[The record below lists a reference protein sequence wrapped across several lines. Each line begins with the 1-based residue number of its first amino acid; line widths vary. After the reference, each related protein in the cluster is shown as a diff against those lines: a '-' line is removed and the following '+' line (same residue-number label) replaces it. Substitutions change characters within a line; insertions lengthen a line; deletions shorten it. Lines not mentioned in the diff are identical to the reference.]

1 MKRFLIAIVSPLKS
15 PLLLL
20 SIALVYF
27 LHISEDIT
35 GDIGK
40 LGQIIFSKEYHYQ
53 DKFQSVPMSV
63 IDWCDASDLKSKKVV
78 FLGDSFT
85 KNIYP
90 NCLVSII
97 QKPSSK
103 YFAYNFESPE
113 DTFVALCNA
122 NVEMPDVVVLES
134 VERNFVFRLC
144 NIDFSSN
151 IKPKA
156 SVYNPVEE
164 MQTDFSTFY
173 KNQLIKNKAIL
184 NVSLRDFSTFYKN
197 QLIKNKA
204 ILNVSLRDGLFS
216 CSGKEKELYFYYEDL
231 SFPEEEQIQT
241 AISNLDSLFQL
252 AKKKNICL
260 FYVVAA
266 DKYDVYQ
273 EFAVD
278 NRFPEKTLL
287 DNFSSHESNPY
298 FVNTKHVLLKNAR
311 QGVKDLYYADDT
323 HWSPIGAKIVAE
335 EIARRMDSL
344 GVLRN

>member
-1 MKRFLIAIVSPLKS
+1 MKRFLIAIISPLRT
-15 PLLLL
+15 PVLLLL
-20 SIALVYF
+20 IALIYF
-27 LHISEDIT
+27 LHVSEDIT
-35 GDIGK
+35 GDMGM
-40 LGQIIFSKEYHYQ
+40 LGQIVFSKEYHLQ
-53 DKFQSVPMSV
+53 EKFQ
-63 IDWCDASDLKSKKVV
+63 INEENRILWCDSNHFNRNSIAL
-78 FLGDSFT
+78 FGDSFT
-85 KNIYP
+85 ALTSFPCSLINLVHVPITKFYADNIG
-90 NCLVSII
+90 
-97 QKPSSK
+97 SS
-103 YFAYNFESPE
+103 EQS
-113 DTFVALCNA
+113 FVALCNMN
-122 NVEMPDVVVLES
+122 NVDMPEIVIIES
-134 VERNFVFRLC
+134 VERELVFRLC
-144 NIDFSSN
+144 DLDFRFQKIPN
-151 IKPKA
+151 A
-156 SVYNPVEE
+156 SVWPWFYDANASH
-164 MQTDFSTFY
+164 TDFMSFY
-173 KNQLIKNKAIL
+173 KNRLIKNHSIL
-184 NVSLRDFSTFYKN
+184 RVSMHDS
-197 QLIKNKA
+197 
-204 ILNVSLRDGLFS
+204 LFS
-216 CSGKEKELYFYYEDL
+216 CPGKEKELYFYYDDL

>member
-103 YFAYNFESPE
+103 YFAYNIESPE

-134 VERNFVFRLC
+134 VERDFVFRLC
-144 NIDFSSN
+144 NVDFSSN
-151 IKPKA
+151 IIPKA
-156 SVYNPVEE
+156 SVSKPVEE
-164 MQTDFSTFY
+164 KQTDFSTFY
-173 KNQLIKNKAIL
+173 RNQLIKNQAIL
-184 NVSLRDFSTFYKN
+184 NISLRD
-197 QLIKNKA
+197 
-204 ILNVSLRDGLFS
+204 SLFTCPR
-216 CSGKEKELYFYYEDL
+216 KEKELYFYYDDIR
-231 SFPEEEQIQT
+231 FPKEEQIQA
-241 AISNLDSLFQL
+241 AISNLESLFQL

-273 EFAVD
+273 EFAIE
-278 NRFPEKTLL
+278 NGFPKKEVLEK
-287 DNFSSHESNPY
+287 FEKFESNPY

-335 EIARRMDSL
+335 EIAKRMDSL
-344 GVLRN
+344 GILQN

>member
-40 LGQIIFSKEYHYQ
+40 LGQIIFSKEYHLQ

-85 KNIYP
+85 KKIYP

-103 YFAYNFESPE
+103 YFAYNIESPE

-184 NVSLRDFSTFYKN
+184 NVSLRD
-197 QLIKNKA
+197 
-204 ILNVSLRDGLFS
+204 GLFS
-216 CSGKEKELYFYYEDL
+216 CSGKEKELYFYYDDL

-344 GVLRN
+344 GVFQN

>member
-1 MKRFLIAIVSPLKS
+1 MKRFLIAIVSPLRS

-40 LGQIIFSKEYHYQ
+40 IGQIIFSKEYHYQ
-53 DKFQSVPMSV
+53 GKFQSVPMSV
-63 IDWCDASDLKSKKVV
+63 MDWCDASDFKSKKVV

-103 YFAYNFESPE
+103 YFAYNIESPE

-134 VERNFVFRLC
+134 VERDFVFRLC
-144 NIDFSSN
+144 NVDFSSN

-156 SVYNPVEE
+156 SVSKPVEE
-164 MQTDFSTFY
+164 KQTDFSTFY
-173 KNQLIKNKAIL
+173 RNQLIKNQAIL
-184 NVSLRDFSTFYKN
+184 NISLRD
-197 QLIKNKA
+197 
-204 ILNVSLRDGLFS
+204 SLFICPR
-216 CSGKEKELYFYYEDL
+216 KEKELYFYYDDIR
-231 SFPEEEQIQT
+231 FPKEEQIQA
-241 AISNLDSLFQL
+241 AISNLESLFQL

-273 EFAVD
+273 EFAVE

-287 DNFSSHESNPY
+287 DDFSSHESNPY

-335 EIARRMDSL
+335 EIAKRMDSL
-344 GVLRN
+344 GILQN